1 MTWEELERACEG
13 CTGCE
18 LYRTKN
24 KTVLGCGN
32 RQAELMFVGEAPGE
46 QEDAAGI
53 PFVGKAGQLFDRY
66 LTAVDIDRD
75 ALQVLEEKSLPNV
88 IPLCGD
94 IAKLPP
100 ETPYDAMVFCF
111 FGDIEEVLELAAAQ
125 CRGDVFI
132 ISRNYD
138 THRFSPGSHPTGSYG
153 FCHAK
158 KTLEQRGIPFQARE
172 LEVEFGQPFCSWED
186 ARRFFAL
193 YSREQDKT
201 LITDEFLAG
210 KLVKGKGDV
219 PWYLPSLRK
228 LGFIHLHVEDIL

>member
-1 MTWEELERACEG
+1 MYRWTPEMIRYMRCASAYSDYHERLAKLLTPWLGPDSHICDA
-13 CTGCE
+13 
-18 LYRTKN
+18 
-24 KTVLGCGN
+24 GCGLGDL
-32 RQAELMFVGEAPGE
+32 AAALAPHVG
-46 QEDAAGI
+46 Q
-53 PFVGKAGQLFDRY
+53 V
-66 LTAVDIDRD
+66 TAVDIDRD

-111 FGDIEEVLELAAAQ
+111 FGGIEEVLELAAAQ

-138 THRFSPGSHPTGSYG
+138 THRFSPGSHPTGNYG
-153 FCHAK
+153 VCHAK
-158 KTLEQRGIPFQARE
+158 KTLEQRGIPLQARE

-210 KLVKGKGDV
+210 KLVKGKGDG

>member
-1 MTWEELERACEG
+1 MYRWTPEMIRYMRCASAYSDYHERLAKLLTPWLGTDSHICDA
-13 CTGCE
+13 
-18 LYRTKN
+18 
-24 KTVLGCGN
+24 GCGLGGL
-32 RQAELMFVGEAPGE
+32 AVALAPHVG
-46 QEDAAGI
+46 Q
-53 PFVGKAGQLFDRY
+53 V
-66 LTAVDIDRD
+66 TAVDIDRD

-111 FGDIEEVLELAAAQ
+111 FGGIEEVLELAAAQ

-138 THRFSPGSHPTGSYG
+138 THRFSPGSHPTGNYG

-172 LEVEFGQPFCSWED
+172 LEIEFGQPFCSWED

-219 PWYLPSLRK
+219 PWYLPSVRK

>member
-1 MTWEELERACEG
+1 MYRWTPEMIRYMRCASAYSDYHERLAKLLTPWLGPGSHICDA
-13 CTGCE
+13 
-18 LYRTKN
+18 
-24 KTVLGCGN
+24 GCGLGGL
-32 RQAELMFVGEAPGE
+32 AVALAPHVG
-46 QEDAAGI
+46 Q
-53 PFVGKAGQLFDRY
+53 V
-66 LTAVDIDRD
+66 TAVDIDRD

-111 FGDIEEVLELAAAQ
+111 FGGIEEVLELAAAQ

-172 LEVEFGQPFCSWED
+172 LEIEFGQPFCSWED